1 MPRDRRKISILLRI
15 KTGFDINLTS
25 YRGWT
30 VLMIACANGHVDI
43 ADKHITVD
51 AEVNLKNDLG
61 WTAAMRTSWLISGER
76 RLFRHMNY
84 TETDGYG

>member
-1 MPRDRRKISILLRI
+1 
-15 KTGFDINLTS
+15 
-25 YRGWT
+25 
-30 VLMIACANGHVDI
+30 MIACANGHVDI
-43 ADKHITVD
+43 ADKLITVD

-76 RLFRHMNY
+76 RLLRHMNY